1 MTTTDQPTQAW
12 ISFNGCI
19 HLGDAHPAIDAR
31 DLSGQE
37 TTIPGLSHDDDTVSV
52 ELCGRMGV
60 RGTLAQQQAFVTA
73 YQAQLDKIRVT
84 RSMADEQAG
93 TPV

>member
-1 MTTTDQPTQAW
+1 MTITDQPTVGW
-12 ISFNGCI
+12 TSFHGTFF
-19 HLGDAHPAIDAR
+19 LGDAHPAVAAR
-31 DLSGQE
+31 DLSGQQ
-37 TTIPGLSHDDDTVSV
+37 TLTGQPHGDDVVSV
-52 ELCGRMGV
+52 VLTSDFTV